1 MKKKIIVSN
10 LLILF
15 ISLITLLIGMNF
27 LLDKVLK
34 NSAEKEIKN
43 YLNIAEKIYDGNN
56 IEQTAK
62 ILVDKNT
69 EIRITFIDSKT
80 YEVVYDYGYNVNLE
94 ENYENH
100 KNRPEILNLGKVFIR
115 KSTTLNIDMI
125 YIATVDSGMYIRLS
139 IPINNINSLKV
150 NYYLYAFLI
159 WIIIASISSIIII
172 ISDKYA
178 LKSINLEL
186 KKIINIVDNSQIK
199 DVDIDELPNQ
209 VEKTRLLLESKIN
222 EITAEKEKLNYV
234 INNISQ
240 GFIILDGNSNVYL
253 INNIALNIFDNA
265 IENIINKNIIY
276 LTHEKEILDNIKKCL
291 ENKSSFSFE
300 HLIKNKNYILTFNYL
315 GNNWQFEN
323 SNCGVSIMIM
333 DISMISQVE
342 LMKKDFFANASHELK
357 SPLTTLIGNLQLI
370 TQGIVVDKEELKKL
384 MEACEKEAKRMA
396 KIITDMLEL
405 SYLES
410 REFNDIKTLNL
421 KDIAIETLEKYN
433 LQIKNKHLVIE
444 TDIKSSIKDMNVS
457 DVQYLFSNL
466 IDNAIKYTQDKGKI
480 IIKLNTNYLV
490 VQDNGI
496 GISKE
501 HQKRIFERFY
511 RVDKSKSKELGGTG
525 LGLSIVKHIC
535 NKYNFEI
542 ILESKLN
549 KGTKF
554 TIKF

>member
-1 MKKKIIVSN
+1 M
-10 LLILF
+10 
-15 ISLITLLIGMNF
+15 
-27 LLDKVLK
+27 
-34 NSAEKEIKN
+34 
-43 YLNIAEKIYDGNN
+43 
-56 IEQTAK
+56 
-62 ILVDKNT
+62 
-69 EIRITFIDSKT
+69 
-80 YEVVYDYGYNVNLE
+80 
-94 ENYENH
+94 
-100 KNRPEILNLGKVFIR
+100 
-115 KSTTLNIDMI
+115 
-125 YIATVDSGMYIRLS
+125 
-139 IPINNINSLKV
+139 
-150 NYYLYAFLI
+150 
-159 WIIIASISSIIII
+159 
-172 ISDKYA
+172 
-178 LKSINLEL
+178 
-186 KKIINIVDNSQIK
+186 
-199 DVDIDELPNQ
+199 
-209 VEKTRLLLESKIN
+209 LESKIN

-480 IIKLNTNYLV
+480 IIKLNANYLV

>member
-1 MKKKIIVSN
+1 MKCTDEYTKQRV
-10 LLILF
+10 
-15 ISLITLLIGMNF
+15 
-27 LLDKVLK
+27 
-34 NSAEKEIKN
+34 
-43 YLNIAEKIYDGNN
+43 NN
-56 IEQTAK
+56 IEE
-62 ILVDKNT
+62 V
-69 EIRITFIDSKT
+69 RI
-80 YEVVYDYGYNVNLE
+80 
-94 ENYENH
+94 
-100 KNRPEILNLGKVFIR
+100 
-115 KSTTLNIDMI
+115 
-125 YIATVDSGMYIRLS
+125 
-139 IPINNINSLKV
+139 
-150 NYYLYAFLI
+150 
-159 WIIIASISSIIII
+159 W
-172 ISDKYA
+172 
-178 LKSINLEL
+178 LKSL
-186 KKIINIVDNSQIK
+186 
-199 DVDIDELPNQ
+199 
-209 VEKTRLLLESKIN
+209 
-222 EITAEKEKLNYV
+222 
-234 INNISQ
+234 
-240 GFIILDGNSNVYL
+240 
-253 INNIALNIFDNA
+253 
-265 IENIINKNIIY
+265 
-276 LTHEKEILDNIKKCL
+276 
-291 ENKSSFSFE
+291 
-300 HLIKNKNYILTFNYL
+300 
-315 GNNWQFEN
+315 
-323 SNCGVSIMIM
+323 
-333 DISMISQVE
+333 
-342 LMKKDFFANASHELK
+342 
-357 SPLTTLIGNLQLI
+357 LTTLIGNLQLI

>member
-43 YLNIAEKIYDGNN
+43 YLNIAENIYDGNN

-139 IPINNINSLKV
+139 IPISNINSLKV

-159 WIIIASISSIIII
+159 WIIIASISSITII

-199 DVDIDELPNQ
+199 DVDIDELPNK

-480 IIKLNTNYLV
+480 IIKLNANYLV